1 MIFTTLNNFLTQQ
14 KTITQSI
21 YIFRTKNL
29 RLKIIIPSLLS
40 FLNIFI
46 LNWSESQLFL
56 LIKWRF
62 FSISFLHLTYLRF
75 IE

>member
-14 KTITQSI
+14 KTTTQSI
-21 YIFRTKNL
+21 YIFRTINL
-29 RLKIIIPSLLS
+29 TLKIIPSLLS

-46 LNWSESQLFL
+46 LNWSESQFFL